1 MRILKKL
8 AALMLCLAML
18 LSLAAC
24 GRAAEPAASPEA
36 PAPAESSASAEP
48 EGSALSSEMF
58 QPGMRFIPAP
68 LSKPDGMGKA
78 AALAIDGGTL
88 YAAGEN
94 LSLFSAEL
102 DSLSWTELDLGDI
115 EGSPLSMTVGS
126 DKLYLLVARER
137 TNYEDDCFFV
147 IYDLAEDTAQVIERE
162 PLPDGER
169 PYSIF
174 YVDGKLLVL
183 PRYGSMHVYTAEGEY
198 IGPCGPEGSFVGTV
212 AVVGGKPYLTAS
224 DGTGPQMYALN
235 LDTLEATPMFSVGDP
250 YNTTCFSYVSAGP
263 LLSVMDKGVSLLD
276 AESGFTE
283 PLFNWLDTG
292 FSFLVWQPVGLTL
305 TAAGE
310 FIFADPSDGE
320 IYLLSQSGAPD
331 ERKELTIGAGVG
343 VSGTYLSRA
352 MAIFNM
358 TNPDYRA
365 VEKPLPMEDAA
376 KIPAELATASDI
388 DVLFLGGCADSESAF
403 RSVALKSTLFED
415 LLPYLDADPELSR
428 EDFIPGAFDSM
439 LQDGHLYGMVPGVM
453 PATIIAPAAAAA
465 DYATWDMDAILKLNS
480 ELPEGYGL
488 FSIPTEYARIDLL
501 EYACC
506 HFVDKNNAS
515 CNFDSDEF
523 VRLLQLCAEA
533 APYDFS
539 SSSGAAL
546 SLGTASMNFSYYK
559 EIMNGEFEYI
569 GYPSADGGQNVF
581 FQSIGPFS
589 IMASSEN
596 KDAAWQFIRI
606 LFLPQLQNGDINAFG
621 LPVIESCLDTQ
632 LESRMSRDDTIT
644 QADIDKFKALI
655 MSCRGF
661 LDGGAVY
668 DIALE
673 EVNKYLGGSK
683 TAEDAAKSIQSRV
696 GIYLAEQFG

>member
-310 FIFADPSDGE
+310 FIFVDHSNGE
-320 IYLLSQSGAPD
+320 IYRLSQSDAPD
-331 ERKELTIGAGVG
+331 NRKELTVAVGGGVG
-343 VSGTYLSRA
+343 GSFFLRA
-352 MAIFNM
+352 IAVFNM
-358 TNPDYRA
+358 TNPDYVA
-365 VEKPLPMEDAA
+365 VQKIYSGEDAD
-376 KIPAELATASDI
+376 KIPAELATANDI
-388 DVLFLGGCADSESAF
+388 DVLYLGSSTDMESAF
-403 RSVALKSTLFED
+403 RNVPLKSTLFED

-428 EDFIPGAFDSM
+428 EDFIPGVLEASM
-439 LQDGHLYGMVPGVM
+439 QGGHLYGITPSIM
-453 PATIIAPAAAAA
+453 PYTVIAPESTAH
-465 DYATWDMDAILKLNS
+465 DYSPWSMDTIMRLNS
-480 ELPEGYGL
+480 ELPDGYGL
-488 FSIPTEYARIDLL
+488 FGSTPDFTLQYLL
-501 EYACC
+501 QYACGR
-506 HFVDKNNAS
+506 FVDKDSAS
-515 CNFDSDEF
+515 CSFDSEEF
-523 VRLLQLCAEA
+523 IQLLKLCAELK
-533 APYDFS
+533 PYDYS
-539 SSSGAAL
+539 TSNGCGL
-546 SLGTASMNFSYYK
+546 ECGSMTLNMYYK
-559 EIMNGEFEYI
+559 TVFNSDFEYI
-569 GYPSADGGQNVF
+569 GFPSADGGVNLFSGLV
-581 FQSIGPFS
+581 GPMS

-596 KDAAWQFIRI
+596 KEAAWQFIRV
-606 LFLPQLQNGDINAFG
+606 FFTPQLQNNEICLFG
-621 LPVIESCLDTQ
+621 IPVIESCLDDY
-632 LESRMSRDDTIT
+632 LKRRMEQDETIT
-644 QADIDKFKALI
+644 QADVDKYKALV
-655 MSCRGF
+655 MSCQGF
-661 LDGGAVY
+661 TEGGAVY

-673 EVNKYLGGSK
+673 EVNKYLGGGK

>member
-1 MRILKKL
+1 MCNYRKF
-8 AALMLCLAML
+8 AALALCLAML

-24 GRAAEPAASPEA
+24 GKTDVPEVS
-36 PAPAESSASAEP
+36 APAEPKGLS
-48 EGSALSSEMF
+48 LSSELF
-58 QPGMRFIPAP
+58 QPGMRFIPAQ
-68 LSKPDGMGKA
+68 LSKPDAMGKVT
-78 AALAIDGGTL
+78 ALALDGGTL
-88 YAAGEN
+88 YAADEN
-94 LSLFSAEL
+94 FALFSAGL
-102 DSLSWTELDLGDI
+102 DSLSWTRLELGAL
-115 EGSPLSMTVGS
+115 EGSPLSMTVGGGR
-126 DKLYLLVARER
+126 LYLVVSENNIR
-137 TNYEDDCFFV
+137 YEDDSFFV
-147 IYDLAEDTAQVIERE
+147 ICDLAENTAKVVEKE
-162 PLPDGER
+162 PLPDGGS
-169 PYSIF
+169 PKAMYYIQ
-174 YVDGKLLVL
+174 DKLLVL
-183 PRYGSMHVYTAEGEY
+183 SDFGCVCVYSSEGEFIDSCKAEGFY
-198 IGPCGPEGSFVGTV
+198 AGSV
-212 AVVGGKPYLTAS
+212 AVVDGKPYLTGS
-224 DGTGPQMYALN
+224 DGTGSQVYALN
-235 LDTLEATPMFSVGDP
+235 IDSLELTAMFPTGEEFVT
-250 YNTTCFSYVSAGP
+250 YFSYTSPSA
-263 LLSVMDKGVSLLD
+263 LLCATNKSISLLD
-276 AESGFTE
+276 AESGFAE
-283 PLFNWLDTG
+283 PVFSWLDIG
-292 FSFLVWQPVGLTL
+292 FSFAVWPPIGLSL
-305 TAAGE
+305 TPAGE

-376 KIPAELATASDI
+376 KIPAELATGSDI